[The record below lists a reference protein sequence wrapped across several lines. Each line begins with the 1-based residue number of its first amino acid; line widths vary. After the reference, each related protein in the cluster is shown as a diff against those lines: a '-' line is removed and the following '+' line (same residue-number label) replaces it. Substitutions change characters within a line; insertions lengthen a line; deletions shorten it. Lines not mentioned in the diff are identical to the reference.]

1 VCVYDNVPLLHK
13 GFFFRLPVF
22 FFLEHTVLFL
32 LAAACALHHHSFCC
46 GFRVS
51 IDPAAVAKRRPRL
64 LERRHGHTVHCQC
77 CGRRRGRWA
86 PRPARPPRVPKRPRG
101 THHQV
106 TRRPHSG
113 SRHGKARHPPPKA
126 GPRKTPAP
134 PPSPR
139 RSQGGHDRGAVEV
152 CQSRGEWE
160 TGWGDGVGGTVLHY
174 APGASEFGQEG
185 RGVCVTACREET

>member
-1 VCVYDNVPLLHK
+1 MRACRGPRSEDFGVVCVYDNVSLLHK
-13 GFFFRLPVF
+13 GFFFPAGRVF
-22 FFLEHTVLFL
+22 FSLNTLFSFFL
-32 LAAACALHHHSFCC
+32 LRLARCTTTRFAAAFASA
-46 GFRVS
+46 S
-51 IDPAAVAKRRPRL
+51 IPPRWRRANGAYSSAATA
-64 LERRHGHTVHCQC
+64 TWCTATC

-86 PRPARPPRVPKRPRG
+86 PRPARSPRVATRPRD

-139 RSQGGHDRGAVEV
+139 RY
-152 CQSRGEWE
+152 
-160 TGWGDGVGGTVLHY
+160 GVGGTVLHY